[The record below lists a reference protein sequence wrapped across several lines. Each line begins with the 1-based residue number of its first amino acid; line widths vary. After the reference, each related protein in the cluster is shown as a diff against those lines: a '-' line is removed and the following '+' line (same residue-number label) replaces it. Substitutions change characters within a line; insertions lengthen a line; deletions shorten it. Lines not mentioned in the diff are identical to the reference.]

1 MPNIIEIIKQA
12 AVEAV
17 AASNPCSILFGQV
30 ISITPLKINV
40 EQRLT
45 LDESHLVLTSIVRD
59 FEIEMT
65 VDHFT
70 ENDAYLNTSHS
81 HPFSGDG
88 SVSTA
93 SFDSTHKHAYKGKK
107 KYLVHLGLKVGE
119 SVMLMQVQGGQK
131 YIILDRVVMT

>member
-1 MPNIIEIIKQA
+1 MIEIIKQA

-30 ISITPLKINV
+30 TSITPLKINV

-70 ENDAYLNTSHS
+70 ENDAYLNTNHL
-81 HPFSGDG
+81 HPFSGTG
-88 SVSTA
+88 SVLTA

-119 SVMLMQVQGGQK
+119 SVMLMRVQGGQK
-131 YIILDRVVMT
+131 YIILDRVVIP

>member
-1 MPNIIEIIKQA
+1 LPNLIEIIKQA

-17 AASNPCSILFGQV
+17 KASNPCAIMFGKV
-30 ISITPLKINV
+30 ISTTPLKINV

-45 LDESHLVLTSIVRD
+45 LDESHLILTSLVRD

-70 ENDAYLNTSHS
+70 EEDAFLDTTHS

-88 SVSTA
+88 SVSSA

-107 KYLVHLGLKVGE
+107 KFQVHLGLVEGDA
-119 SVMLMQVQGGQK
+119 VMLLQVQGGQK
-131 YIILDRVVMT
+131 YIVLDRVVMT